1 MENIR
6 FEKSKTKEPEYM
18 EKQKETCEGKKF
30 AEFVEVVRELR
41 EKCPWDREQTHR
53 SLQTCLENETQ
64 EVIQAIQELE
74 EDKNGTHLC
83 EELGDLLMQVVFH
96 SILAEENGMF
106 TIEDVLSGIAHK
118 MRFRH
123 PKIFAPE
130 RKDLVNLSWEEL
142 KKKEKL
148 YRKELTVGKSEKT

>member
-6 FEKSKTKEPEYM
+6 FEKSTTKEQKYM
-18 EKQKETCEGKKF
+18 EKQKETCDSKKF